1 MKKDI
6 PEIINSALGLEKNLL
21 KEYFELHQKESGLK
35 PELFFEFVLV
45 EIKERKKKINTDFS
59 RIDEVKYH
67 YSEIHSYQAA
77 DLAGRMRLA
86 AGLNFLEDFLK
97 RQLHLL
103 RKTNKN
109 SSDPT
114 LTKDEG
120 LTSKVLPPFIGSDKL
135 DGDYSNNLKSLEKIS
150 EEHLKED
157 LKIDDANTDTK
168 NLDVQNIDSPKI
180 INRMPIDQIRLFFTP
195 LIETE
200 NNKGDKWMSPESFEI
215 FIRRSFAKEESLS
228 KPDINLGKGTKGAII
243 ELFYQFYCHCIY
255 ENHISR
261 RDKKPF
267 VKLLRDAFNT
277 GIFNNLDNDSFNGK
291 ANWDW
296 PDFKS
301 KLALFKS
308 KLKL

>member
-1 MKKDI
+1 M
-6 PEIINSALGLEKNLL
+6 
-21 KEYFELHQKESGLK
+21 
-35 PELFFEFVLV
+35 LV

-67 YSEIHSYQAA
+67 YSEIHSYQVA
-77 DLAGRMRLA
+77 DLAGRMRFA
-86 AGLNFLEDFLK
+86 AGLIVLEDFIIK
-97 RQLHLL
+97 QLDLL
-103 RKTNKN
+103 RKINKN
-109 SSDPT
+109 SSDPIW
-114 LTKDEG
+114 TKDEG
-120 LTSKVLPPFIGSDKL
+120 LISKVLPPIIGSDKL

-150 EEHLKED
+150 ENHLKEN

-180 INRMPIDQIRLFFTP
+180 IIRMPIDQVRLFFTT

-200 NNKGDKWMSPESFEI
+200 NKNGDNWMEPEDFEI
-215 FIRRSFAKEESLS
+215 FIRRSFTKEESLS

-243 ELFYQFYCHCIY
+243 ELFYQFYCHCVH

-277 GIFNNLDNDSFNGK
+277 GIFNNLNNDSFNDK
-291 ANWDW
+291 AKWDW

-301 KLALFKS
+301 KV
-308 KLKL
+308 

>member
-59 RIDEVKYH
+59 RIDEEKYH
-67 YSEIHSYQAA
+67 YSIEYSYQVA
-77 DLAGRMRLA
+77 DLAGRMKLA
-86 AGLNFLEDFLK
+86 AGLIVLEDFLK
-97 RQLHLL
+97 KQLHLL

-109 SSDPT
+109 SSGPIWSP
-114 LTKDEG
+114 DEG
-120 LTSKVLPPFIGSDKL
+120 LTSKVLPPFIRSDKL
-135 DGDYSNNLKSLEKIS
+135 DGNYSNNLKSLEKIS
-150 EEHLKED
+150 ENHLKEN

-200 NNKGDKWMSPESFEI
+200 NKNGDNWMEPEDFEI

-243 ELFYQFYCHCIY
+243 ELFYQFYCHCVY

-277 GIFNNLDNDSFNGK
+277 GIFNNLDDDSFNDK
-291 ANWDW
+291 AKWGW

-301 KLALFKS
+301 KV
-308 KLKL
+308 